1 MRQSEF
7 KLKFDPEIGRF
18 TKQHIWSG
26 ARKRSV
32 YGEGIKSAF
41 KSIGTKVLGK
51 KSKKKSIDKT
61 LVARAAEIVK
71 EQRGKKAGDKI
82 VKMLTKEAAPSKAA
96 RPSPAKKV
104 TFGSPIHRVK
114 TRQERNN
121 TVNQIMS
128 VGRKII

>member
-1 MRQSEF
+1 MIRQSEF

-18 TKQHIWSG
+18 TKQHVWSG
-26 ARKRSV
+26 SPI

-51 KSKKKSIDKT
+51 KSKKNSKSIDKT
-61 LVARAAEIVK
+61 LVARAAEVVI

-82 VKMLTKEAAPSKAA
+82 VKMLSKGAAPSKA
-96 RPSPAKKV
+96 AKKV
-104 TFGSPIHRVK
+104 TFGSPLHKVM

-121 TVNQIMS
+121 RVNQIMS
-128 VGRKII
+128 GGKII

>member
-1 MRQSEF
+1 MMRQSEF

-26 ARKRSV
+26 ARERSV

-51 KSKKKSIDKT
+51 KSEKNSKSVDKT
-61 LVARAAEIVK
+61 LVARAAEVVK
-71 EQRGKKAGDKI
+71 EQRGRKAGDKI
-82 VKMLTKEAAPSKAA
+82 LKMLTKEAAPSKAA
-96 RPSPAKKV
+96 KKV
-104 TFGSPIHRVK
+104 TFGSPIHKVM

-121 TVNQIMS
+121 RVN
-128 VGRKII
+128 